1 MIEPVLPAASER
13 RTSPRIIG
21 ECPHRER
28 APYTKLSMSSM
39 ELAAALLL
47 TSSVQIPFSAGAV

>member
-1 MIEPVLPAASER
+1 MIEPVLSAASER
-13 RTSPRIIG
+13 RISPRIIG
-21 ECPHRER
+21 ECPHSER